1 MRKAG
6 TSQQHTASLTGK
18 SYNSAFCPPRQISAG
33 LVAAP
38 RALAPAFIATI
49 SARKGTSFQKG

>member
-1 MRKAG
+1 MRRAG
-6 TSQQHTASLTGK
+6 TSQQHITSLTGK
-18 SYNSAFCPPRQISAG
+18 SYNSAFCPQRQISAG

-38 RALAPAFIATI
+38 PALAPAFIASI